1 MAELRFSYGVM
12 SAGKSTLALQ
22 VEHTWTEA
30 GRSGV
35 LLTSNDR
42 GGAGRSTRPV
52 GRTAQTADGIGR
64 RVCPS
69 SCCPRLV
76 CRVTQCRRHSVW

>member
-30 GRSGV
+30 GR
-35 LLTSNDR
+35 
-42 GGAGRSTRPV
+42 
-52 GRTAQTADGIGR
+52 
-64 RVCPS
+64 
-69 SCCPRLV
+69 
-76 CRVTQCRRHSVW
+76 